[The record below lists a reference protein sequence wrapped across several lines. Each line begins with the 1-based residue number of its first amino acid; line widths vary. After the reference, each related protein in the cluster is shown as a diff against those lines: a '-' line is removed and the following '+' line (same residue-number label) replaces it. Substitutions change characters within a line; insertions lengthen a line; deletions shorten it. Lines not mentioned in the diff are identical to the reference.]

1 MTGEG
6 VVGEYLVAR
15 RFWVAQGTE
24 YAVSDGGFLSDPDQ
38 ELGSAMN
45 QGLATLES
53 IRTQNCAVLLGESGM
68 GKSTALD
75 LTYGTEA
82 RSSSG
87 NVTTRRI
94 DLGFVDSSQSLHD
107 ALTENDAPLAAD
119 GILELVFDSL
129 DLCPMNY
136 AVDAIAHE
144 LGKNKAV
151 LPHLRLRIACHSS
164 YWPPHADETL
174 ARLFGSKN
182 AVYELCPLRR
192 VDVERIAET
201 QLEDSEAFVRDVCR
215 RGLVPLAGRPVT
227 LGFLLQEYQDGAASF
242 GATSP
247 VQLYDRGMDKL
258 AGTDNPRRNEG
269 PLGTPVGV
277 DVRRAVAERLGALS
291 ALTGRRRLRLR
302 PRQLPSETDQGVL
315 SYEDAIASLSRGIDL
330 HGFEPDVAFRA
341 TLDCTAF
348 FAASIPGCVTWAHGS
363 YADFLAASYLVRR
376 GVNSTKTLE
385 LLLVANTQGKIV
397 GQLRPLAEWLTAMSD
412 EFRGILIRENPALVM
427 EKDSAPLLSE
437 AKKRELIRALL
448 EQHSKPDVLYVDP
461 ALTDKLAGL
470 EYPGICEQ
478 LRGYLTDADLP
489 LPTRELAV
497 LCVREMR
504 LRDLGDSC
512 LQIALDT
519 AEQDSLR
526 ESAVEAAA
534 VSGTPETRQRLRP
547 LIVPSERLG
556 HESQDVY
563 AAAAKVLWKESL
575 TTQELFDSLPLPR
588 ESMLGQ
594 YEYFL
599 DFTLGPSLAEADLPY
614 ALGWVSRLNEAWLDS
629 YGTHSLVDTI
639 VLKAWQMASS
649 APGEFP
655 LEQFAA
661 AYWNLASKRDSAFLE
676 HHGLADHE
684 VLLQG
689 PVEARSQVALLVL
702 SGSGYADNAPFV
714 VALCSTPLLDASDFE
729 WVLDIVRASESQD
742 ERRALAELAWYIFR
756 RDSLSHILVLLDH
769 DETAEIHDRFKE
781 LIDPVRVDSDEA
793 TRMRADYESAQ
804 KFESRRADEETRRRQ
819 REAKLPTS
827 GTIRQLAAAILSDS
841 GKPTFQRWYSF
852 YVAVSAAS
860 SQRFPYNRPLDMV
873 QLSAWG
879 SLDTNTKNAALK
891 CALAYLH
898 DVEPVVEKAVA
909 SDTWT
914 YGTIYGLPCI
924 VLVARQY
931 GLSAL
936 SDALIDRWLP
946 ALLAYPV
953 GWEETESKRV
963 AEICMS
969 LATRCPRA
977 IVQTARLILENYA
990 LSQNPSEGVLQRL
1003 EIVWSDDVC
1012 QLVLD
1017 ALRNPGVGMSLLS
1030 WCIRALCAKGVPQVR
1045 AISLDMVRAALQEGS
1060 TPETTDKAAVAA
1072 LSLAQACPD
1081 WWDLLWE
1088 SLSQN
1093 ASLGKGFVQRMS
1105 SSHHGLTPSAVEGLS
1120 EDQIATFYSWIVDS
1134 FPEIS
1139 KPMELGAH
1147 WMSPVEQVQDLA
1159 NALLIRL
1166 QKGTGFASVEALRR
1180 IRDHYPERPWL
1191 RRVVAECEDKYYV
1204 MTWSPPSVDELT
1216 VLLDEPSTRYVNDE
1230 RELLH
1235 VLEEQLQVLQQR
1247 LRGETPAYWE
1257 LWNEWKQVGKKQ
1269 VGKTLWRPKE
1279 ETRVSDWV
1287 KEALELAL
1295 ARGHV
1300 VINREVEIRRSAGP
1314 KAPGQNTDIHVVATR
1329 EAAPNVEVI
1338 IEVKGCWSES
1348 LLTDMKDQ
1356 LAHRYLA
1363 DNACYTGIYL
1373 VAWFNW
1379 TGWDGGDSRRRGV
1392 AFRHSR
1398 AQLEELLSRQA
1409 EEVSAE
1415 GYAVVSRLLDFT
1427 PPNAEHEGA

>member
-1 MTGEG
+1 MTAEG
-6 VVGEYLVAR
+6 VAGEYLVAR

-38 ELGSAMN
+38 ELGSAVSP
-45 QGLATLES
+45 GLVTLES
-53 IRTQNCAVLLGESGM
+53 IRTLNCAVLLGESGM
-68 GKSTALD
+68 GKSTALH
-75 LTYGTEA
+75 LTYGTEE

-94 DLGFVDSSQSLHD
+94 DLGFIDSSQSLHD
-107 ALTENDAPLAAD
+107 AVTDSDAPLAAD

-129 DLCPMNY
+129 DLCPMSY
-136 AVDAIAHE
+136 AVDAIARE
-144 LGKNKAV
+144 LGKNKAI
-151 LPHLRLRIACHSS
+151 LPNLRLRIACHSS

-201 QLEDSEAFVRDVCR
+201 QLEDAGAFVRAVCR
-215 RGLVPLAGRPVT
+215 QGLVPLAGRPVT
-227 LGFLLQEYQDGAASF
+227 LGFLLQEYRDGGASF

-258 AGTDNPRRNEG
+258 ASTDNPRRNEG

-277 DVRRAVAERLGALS
+277 DVRRAVAERLGTLS
-291 ALTGRRRLRLR
+291 TLTGRRRLRPR
-302 PRQLPSETDQGVL
+302 PRQSLSETDQGVL
-315 SYEDAIASLSRGIDL
+315 SYEDAIASLSHGIDL
-330 HGFEPDVAFRA
+330 HGFKPDVAFRA

-348 FAASIPGCVTWAHGS
+348 FAASVSGCVTWAHGS
-363 YADFLAASYLVRR
+363 YADFLAASYLVRNS
-376 GVNSTKTLE
+376 VSSTKILE
-385 LLLVANTQGKIV
+385 LLLVANTEGKIV

-412 EFRGILIRENPALVM
+412 KFRGILIRENPALVI
-427 EKDSAPLLSE
+427 EKNSSLLLSE
-437 AKKRELIRALL
+437 AEKRELVEALL
-448 EQHSKPDVLYVDP
+448 DQHSKPDVLYVDP

-470 EYPGICEQ
+470 EYTGICEQ
-478 LRGYLTDADLP
+478 LGRYLTDTDSP

-497 LCVREMR
+497 LFVREMR
-504 LRDLGDSC
+504 LRDLSDMC
-512 LQIALDT
+512 LKIALDT
-519 AEQDSLR
+519 TEQDSLR
-526 ESAVEAAA
+526 ESAVEAVASA
-534 VSGTPETRQRLRP
+534 GTPEARQLLRP
-547 LIVPSERLG
+547 LIVSAEQVG
-556 HESQDVY
+556 HGSQDVY

-599 DFTLGPSLAEADLPY
+599 DFTLGPSLAEVDLPD
-614 ALGWVSRLNEAWLDS
+614 ALGWVSRLDEAWLDS

-639 VLKAWQMASS
+639 MLKAWQLASS

-676 HHGLADHE
+676 HHGDTDHQM
-684 VLLQG
+684 LLQG
-689 PVEARSQVALLVL
+689 SAEARHQVALQVL
-702 SGSGYADNAPFV
+702 SSSGYADNASFV
-714 VALCSTPLLDASDFE
+714 IALCSTPLLNASDFE
-729 WVLDIVRASESQD
+729 WVLDVARVSESED
-742 ERRALAELAWYIFR
+742 ERRALAQLAWYIFR
-756 RDSLSHILVLLDH
+756 RDSLSQILTLLDH

-793 TRMRADYESAQ
+793 TRMRANYESAQ
-804 KFESRRADEETRRRQ
+804 KFESRRAEEEATRRQ
-819 REAKLPTS
+819 READLPTS
-827 GTIRQLAAAILSDS
+827 ATIRQLAAVILSDS

-852 YVAVSAAS
+852 YVALSAAS
-860 SQRFPYNRPLDMV
+860 SQRFPYNRPLDVME
-873 QLSAWG
+873 LSAWG
-879 SLDTNTKNAALK
+879 SLDVDIMDAASE
-891 CALAYLH
+891 CARAYLH
-898 DVEPVVEKAVA
+898 DVEPAVEKAVA

-914 YGTIYGLPCI
+914 YGAIYGLPCI

-936 SDALIDRWLP
+936 SDALVDRWLP

-953 GWEETESKRV
+953 GWDVTESKRV
-963 AEICMS
+963 AETCMS
-969 LATRCPRA
+969 LAARCPRA
-977 IVQTARLILENYA
+977 VCTTARLILENYA
-990 LSQNPSEGVLQRL
+990 LSQNPSESVLQRL

-1017 ALRNPGVGMSLLS
+1017 TLRNPGIGMALLS
-1030 WCIRALCAKGVPQVR
+1030 WCIRALCAKGVPDVR
-1045 AISLDMVRAALQEGS
+1045 AIGLEIIRAALQEGS
-1060 TPETTDKAAVAA
+1060 TPEIADKAAVAA

-1081 WWDLLWE
+1081 WWDLLSE
-1088 SLSQN
+1088 LLSQD
-1093 ASLGKGFVQRMS
+1093 ASLGKGFVQHMS
-1105 SSHHGLTPSAVEGLS
+1105 GSQRGLISSPIEALS
-1120 EDQIATFYSWIVDS
+1120 EDQTATFYSWIVDS

-1147 WMSPVEQVQDLA
+1147 WVSPVEQVRDLA

-1166 QKGTGFASVEALRR
+1166 QKGTSFATVEALRR
-1180 IRDHYPERPWL
+1180 VRDHYPERPWF

-1204 MTWSPPSVDELT
+1204 MVWLPPSVDELT
-1216 VLLDEPSTRYVNDE
+1216 LLLDEPRTRYVNDE

-1257 LWNEWKQVGKKQ
+1257 LWNEWKRAGK
-1269 VGKTLWRPKE
+1269 VLWRPKE
-1279 ETRVSDWV
+1279 ETRASDWV
-1287 KEALELAL
+1287 KEALELTL
-1295 ARGHV
+1295 ARSHV

-1314 KAPGQNTDIHVVATR
+1314 KALGQNTDIHVVATC
-1329 EAAPNVEVI
+1329 ETAPNVEVI
-1338 IEVKGCWSES
+1338 VEVKGCWSES

-1363 DNACYTGIYL
+1363 DNVCHTGIYL

-1379 TGWDGGDSRRRGV
+1379 TGWDVGDSRRRRV
-1392 AFRHSR
+1392 AFRHSWTD
-1398 AQLEELLSRQA
+1398 LEELLSRQA

-1415 GYAVVSRLLDFT
+1415 GLTVVPRLLDFT
-1427 PPNAEHEGA
+1427 PPNTEHEGA